1 MAEASHDRPPWR
13 VVRVTAFQME
23 PAREPVDLAYYEN
36 VFIARPDISAAQV
49 DGLVERFT
57 ALLSENGGAVTKKEY
72 WGLCSLTYRIK
83 KNRKGHY
90 ALMNLD
96 CPPAAVLE
104 LERNM
109 RISED
114 ILRYLTVRVEK
125 LEEGQSM
132 MLQNRGARDDRGRR
146 GDRGGFRDRDRD
158 RDRDRGDRDR
168 DRDRGDREGG
178 GERRAAEAE
187 GGNA

>member
-1 MAEASHDRPPWR
+1 
-13 VVRVTAFQME
+13 
-23 PAREPVDLAYYEN
+23 LALYEN

-49 DGLVERFT
+49 DGLVERFS
-57 ALLSENGGAVTKKEY
+57 ALVAENGGSVSKKEY
-72 WGLCSLTYRIK
+72 WGLRSLTYRIK

-90 ALMNLD
+90 ALLNLD
-96 CPPAAVLE
+96 CPAAAVKE

-114 ILRYLTVRVEK
+114 ILRYLTVRVDE

-146 GDRGGFRDRDRD
+146 GDRDRGGFRDRG
-158 RDRDRGDRDR
+158 DRDRGDRDR
-168 DRDRGDREGG
+168 GDRDRGDRDRGDRDAPAEP
-178 GERRAAEAE
+178 RRAESE
-187 GGNA
+187 GADA